1 MGLRAAGRDRPLRIQ
16 GFRLGLARWSPCS
29 CRLFGAG
36 AFLRY
41 FSLPLLR
48 RGGPAKKLWGR
59 SVSQKD
65 MQYPWQE
72 GSSKMKMAAFLMGA
86 ALSSPISALAQDV
99 PPYVGFKSGNDL
111 LAEQRAT
118 QALPNGG
125 VG

>member
-1 MGLRAAGRDRPLRIQ
+1 
-16 GFRLGLARWSPCS
+16 
-29 CRLFGAG
+29 
-36 AFLRY
+36 
-41 FSLPLLR
+41 
-48 RGGPAKKLWGR
+48 
-59 SVSQKD
+59 
-65 MQYPWQE
+65 
-72 GSSKMKMAAFLMGA
+72 MKMAAFLMGA